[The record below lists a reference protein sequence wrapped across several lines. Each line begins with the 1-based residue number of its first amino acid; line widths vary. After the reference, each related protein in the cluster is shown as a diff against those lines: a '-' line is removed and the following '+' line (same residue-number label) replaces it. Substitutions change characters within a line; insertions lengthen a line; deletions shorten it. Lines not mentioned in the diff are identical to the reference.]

1 MITVMDLDKYTK
13 DVSNSIERFDGF
25 EDGLWN
31 DYYRAQE
38 ELEFVETFD
47 SMESYNTKLKLDM
60 LNKINKAY
68 GKCNR
73 GIENYCRIQSLE
85 AETDGTSALK
95 DEDNGVQDSSND
107 TVNSDAAKKWKEKQ
121 FTKIL
126 WLNKVLNK
134 IIGFLYNL
142 IQKLVFIF
150 RKLKEKIKNKSKG
163 TATAKKAAKEVA
175 KLAISS
181 GISEEKQK
189 QVNEEL
195 HKFENEMTKINEM
208 NTSEREREDFITK
221 ASMLSQN
228 KVIQFAG
235 DVQRIISS
243 ENSNIKPKE
252 IVEKIYKEE
261 EQAKEDPKAKEK
273 EQNIEMIEKSIS
285 SVSKHIGNLK
295 KEMDSYNRKINNM
308 NKDTFGNKK
317 AKAIEDFLNINTR
330 YFNLIVK
337 IGNNLVIKLFQTTIN
352 RYDELSNKPNF
363 KELMRRINDLVR
375 VFESIGSRTIGTLD
389 FSDTKDWINEQYTIK
404 DKIKVIDKTIIKDI
418 VHKWQSIS
426 SLMSWFNKRSLT
438 LPNGNHLDT
447 LKECY
452 EALNTAKEYIDDVD
466 IDKFIDDI
474 VK

>member
-31 DYYRAQE
+31 DYCRAQE

-68 GKCNR
+68 GSCNR

-95 DEDNGVQDSSND
+95 DEDNDVQNSSDD

-195 HKFENEMTKINEM
+195 YKFENEMTKINEM
-208 NTSEREREDFITK
+208 NTREREDFITK
-221 ASMLSQN
+221 ASMLSKN
-228 KVIQFAG
+228 KAIQFAG

-261 EQAKEDPKAKEK
+261 EQTKEDPKAKEK
-273 EQNIEMIEKSIS
+273 EQNIEITIPI
-285 SVSKHIGNLK
+285 V
-295 KEMDSYNRKINNM
+295 
-308 NKDTFGNKK
+308 T
-317 AKAIEDFLNINTR
+317 KAINVITTASTGKYRSIASKPNNFPLSANRSFENITPINIPSTPD
-330 YFNLIVK
+330 
-337 IGNNLVIKLFQTTIN
+337 IKLIIIF
-352 RYDELSNKPNF
+352 
-363 KELMRRINDLVR
+363 
-375 VFESIGSRTIGTLD
+375 SI
-389 FSDTKDWINEQYTIK
+389 Q
-404 DKIKVIDKTIIKDI
+404 IIFCI
-418 VHKWQSIS
+418 
-426 SLMSWFNKRSLT
+426 
-438 LPNGNHLDT
+438 
-447 LKECY
+447 
-452 EALNTAKEYIDDVD
+452 
-466 IDKFIDDI
+466 
-474 VK
+474 

>member
-1 MITVMDLDKYTK
+1 MITVMDLDNYKK
-13 DVSNSIERFDGF
+13 DVNNSIERFDGF

-47 SMESYNTKLKLDM
+47 SIESYNIKLKLDM

-95 DEDNGVQDSSND
+95 GEDNDVQDSSND
-107 TVNSDAAKKWKEKQ
+107 VVNSDAPKRWNEKQ

-195 HKFENEMTKINEM
+195 HKFENELIKINETNM
-208 NTSEREREDFITK
+208 SEREDFITK
-221 ASMLSQN
+221 ASILSKN
-228 KVIQFAG
+228 EVMKFAG

-243 ENSNIKPKE
+243 ENSNVKPKE

-261 EQAKEDPKAKEK
+261 QAKEDHKDKEK

-285 SVSKHIGNLK
+285 SVSKNIGNLK

-352 RYDELSNKPNF
+352 RYDELSDKPNF
-363 KELMRRINDLVR
+363 KELMRKIKGLVSA
-375 VFESIGSRTIGTLD
+375 FESLGSRTIGTLD
-389 FSDTKDWINEQYTIK
+389 FSKTKEWINTQETVK
-404 DKIKVIDKTIIKDI
+404 DKIEATEWKIIKDI
-418 VHKWQSIS
+418 VRKWQIIS
-426 SLMSWFNKRSLT
+426 NLMSWFFNKQSLT